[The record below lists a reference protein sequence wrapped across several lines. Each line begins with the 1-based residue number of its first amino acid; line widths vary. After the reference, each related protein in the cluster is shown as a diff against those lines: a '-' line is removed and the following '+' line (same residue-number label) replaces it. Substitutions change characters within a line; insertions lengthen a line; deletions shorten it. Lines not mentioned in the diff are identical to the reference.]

1 MEYSINTM
9 IKIFSG
15 IRPSGKLHLGN
26 YLGAIK
32 NWLEL
37 QNSAKQAIF
46 AVVDY
51 HGITTP
57 YDPKTYQRQIMD
69 VILDYLALGVGSP
82 GGALAHPGNSVAGID
97 PDKALLIRQSKVPQH
112 TELAWLFNTITSVGW
127 LDRLPTYKEQLE
139 KIRSTS
145 SGQAGNNMGLLD
157 YPVLMAA
164 DILVYKSNLVPVGED
179 QLPHID
185 LTNEIAKRFNSTFGE
200 TFPTVK
206 AHLAPGA
213 RIMSL
218 QDPTKKMSKTPS
230 AGSGQAGDEYIA
242 LSDTPNE
249 IRAKIKKAVTD
260 SGKEV
265 RYDEKE
271 KPAISNLLTI
281 YHLLSSGETR
291 DKRQETSIKEIEE
304 RYAGKSYVDFK
315 NDLAE
320 VVVNFLK
327 PFQEKRREFENNPDK
342 VLKILTDSEEKARVL
357 ASSTLQEVKQR
368 MGLE

>member
-1 MEYSINTM
+1 M

-32 NWLEL
+32 NWIEL
-37 QNSAKQAIF
+37 QDSAQQSIF

-57 YDPKTYQRQIMD
+57 YDPKTYQQQIMD
-69 VILDYLALGVGSP
+69 VVLDYLA
-82 GGALAHPGNSVAGID
+82 AGID
-97 PDKALLIRQSKVPQH
+97 PNKALLIRQSKVPQH

-139 KIRSTS
+139 KT
-145 SGQAGNNMGLLD
+145 GVNNMGLLG

-164 DILVYKSNLVPVGED
+164 DILAERSNLVPVGED
-179 QLPHID
+179 QLAHID
-185 LTNEIAKRFNSTFGE
+185 VTNEIAKRFNSVFGE
-200 TFPTVK
+200 TFEPVK
-206 AHLAPGA
+206 AHLSEGA
-213 RIMSL
+213 RIMSI

-230 AGSGQAGDEYIA
+230 TNSGQAGDDSCIF
-242 LSDTPNE
+242 LVDTPDQ

-265 RYDEKE
+265 KYDEKE

-281 YHLLSSGETR
+281 YHLLSG
-291 DKRQETSIKEIEE
+291 KEISALEKE
-304 RYAGKSYVDFK
+304 YDGKSYVEFK

-327 PFQEKRREFENNPDK
+327 PFQEKRKEFENDPDK

-357 ASSTLQEVKQR
+357 ASSTLQEVKER